1 MKTRKKT
8 LFLSMLGVFLFT
20 AGCMLLNTI
29 DKVLNRL
36 KEDGKIDKYVINHT
50 TE

>member
-1 MKTRKKT
+1 MELKKGNT
-8 LFLSMLGVFLFT
+8 K
-20 AGCMLLNTI
+20 LLNTI